1 METED
6 AWKLPLTKNFDV
18 KCLYALAQ
26 ENNHP
31 QKLDVA
37 KFQIHKERENVKWNA
52 IEYKKV
58 KVISTLTT
66 DFFF

>member
-1 METED
+1 M
-6 AWKLPLTKNFDV
+6 
-18 KCLYALAQ
+18 KCLYASAQ

-31 QKLDVA
+31 QKEDLA
-37 KFQIHKERENVKWNA
+37 KFQIHKDRENVKWNA

-66 DFFF
+66 YSFKSKLMNAFL